1 MTSQLI
7 DYSAESELQRKADE
21 ILAEREAMLNRV
33 FPNGERFVINVT
45 KDEAR
50 EQLENAKK
58 EKAKQRK
65 TRRQKRIELEK
76 RFIGCVIARADY
88 DGDIREMVSEFG
100 ITWRHFIDRRHRVMW
115 RALEALN
122 LRSVDERLDI
132 LTQEAYAAVNQDPR
146 TVDSYEDLVRGVPG
160 SIAAAEF
167 YAKIDTASRGLPWLE
182 RELEAAGALR
192 LIGGKVYLR
201 EIAEIGQ
208 GELSARVLAEEM
220 LR

>member
-1 MTSQLI
+1 
-7 DYSAESELQRKADE
+7 
-21 ILAEREAMLNRV
+21 
-33 FPNGERFVINVT
+33 
-45 KDEAR
+45 
-50 EQLENAKK
+50 
-58 EKAKQRK
+58 
-65 TRRQKRIELEK
+65 
-76 RFIGCVIARADY
+76 
-88 DGDIREMVSEFG
+88 
-100 ITWRHFIDRRHRVMW
+100 MW